1 MKKILSVILMLALL
15 LSLCACGSN
24 AESNVDS
31 KVDGNTEAKA
41 ETSTATKNDDLIEFE
56 EPILV
61 WEDNNIKIELVSFYQ
76 EHLNWVGGEP
86 ATEKGITLRYYNKTN
101 YGVVIQLQEAYLG
114 VDAVQILNMDG
125 SETPAAGKATTRNYL
140 FQNITGSSI
149 SALESMDDLY
159 QLDGRFWVGIK
170 HDPNSSMVNDSYDV
184 NFSLPSIMSG
194 ESAVTPEAETI
205 TELAMGETA
214 STEFAKFTLT
224 EIEYAERLNTFTGS
238 GVLTRDHGLSDAGLV
253 VGNNI
258 FAILHYEF
266 TNMAKEKANIID
278 VVTVTVDYNNGYLY
292 STDDGLAYTFDSTG
306 FYNNYSGD
314 GYNLEL
320 APLEADNFKV
330 CIPVAPVVGEDE
342 VSPLQIIVTLQ
353 GAGGSQSFKYTI
365 R

>member
-1 MKKILSVILMLALL
+1 MKKAISLLLALVIC
-15 LSLCACGSN
+15 LSLCACGN
-24 AESNVDS
+24 NNVDS
-31 KVDGNTEAKA
+31 KVEGYAETEA
-41 ETSTATKNDDLIEFE
+41 EPSNEATKNNDLIEFE
-56 EPILV
+56 EPVLV
-61 WEDNNIKIELVSFYQ
+61 WEDDNVKIELVSFYQ
-76 EHLNWVGGEP
+76 ELLNWYDKGPVL
-86 ATEKGITLRYYNKTN
+86 EKGITVRYYNKTN
-101 YGVVIQLQEAYLG
+101 YGVIIQLQEAYLG
-114 VDAVQILNMDG
+114 VDAVQIMHTNG
-125 SETPAAGKATTRNYL
+125 SESPAAGKATTYNYMI
-140 FQNITGSSI
+140 QHITGSST

-159 QLDGRFWVGIK
+159 QLDGKFWVGIK
-170 HDPNSSMVNDSYDV
+170 HDPSSNMVNESYDV

-194 ESAVTPEAETI
+194 ESVETPEAEI
-205 TELAMGETA
+205 IEELAMGETA

-224 EIEYAERLNTFTGS
+224 EIEYAERLNTSTGS
-238 GVLTRDHGLSDAGLV
+238 GILTRDHGLTDAGLV

-258 FAILHYEF
+258 FAILRYDF
-266 TNMAKEKANIID
+266 TNMAKESASVID

-314 GYNLEL
+314 GYSLEL

-353 GAGGSQSFKYTI
+353 GAGGSETFKYII